1 MLKLKLWVPND
12 TTYVGQ
18 LTGTDGVNKIS
29 CAASTQFVSAVRQ
42 LDLPAGSYRLT
53 KSVPVKQSD
62 RTAVEAYGNT
72 IVSFTATD
80 ISPMSKP
87 RVIVMHGGK
96 MGNDGQLRPTE
107 GTVRLSNDDLFFLME
122 LIEIN
127 GSEVVLEIEQQTI
140 RFYHKPFRPKVSSS
154 RPLHVASSSR
164 RVSVRSSGFGS
175 GFGHDPVAEMLE
187 DYFWYQMLYA
197 DTDPTGEVAADIT
210 IADEQSWEG
219 FQGGESGGAGA
230 TLKWDEPVIEEAGEP
245 IPAVDEPLIEEVLQ
259 PDGPLFIDPYVP
271 QQGIVEPSSDGVTEG
286 LTGNSETVEDDLG
299 QQAGDE
305 EPGNTDY

>member
-1 MLKLKLWVPND
+1 MLKLRLLVPDNNA
-12 TTYVGQ
+12 YVGE

-53 KSVPVKQSD
+53 KSVPVKQDD
-62 RTAVEAYGNT
+62 RSAVDAYGST
-72 IVSFTATD
+72 IVSFTATN

-96 MGNDGQLRPTE
+96 MGDDGQLRPTE
-107 GTVRLSNDDLFFLME
+107 GTVRLSNDDLFLLVE
-122 LIEIN
+122 LIEAN
-127 GSEVVLEIEQQTI
+127 GEAVLEIEQQTI

-154 RPLHVASSSR
+154 RPLRVASSSR

-175 GFGHDPVAEMLE
+175 GFGYDPVAEMLE

-197 DTDPTGEVAADIT
+197 DTDPSGEVAADIT
-210 IADEQSWEG
+210 VADQEPWEG
-219 FQGGESGGAGA
+219 FQGGQSGGAGA
-230 TLKWDEPVIEEAGEP
+230 TLRWDEPVIEEAGESM
-245 IPAVDEPLIEEVLQ
+245 PAVDEPLIEEVLQ

-271 QQGIVEPSSDGVTEG
+271 QQGIVEPSSDGVTES
-286 LTGNSETVEDDLG
+286 LTGSSETVEDDLG
-299 QQAGDE
+299 QQVGDE
-305 EPGNTDY
+305 DPGNTDY